1 MWQMCAYAPSTLP
14 KKDLSVRVLPAQ
26 LSTMFL
32 LETFIHAKEKPTM
45 VQWIEL
51 LTKQFNQC
59 HDACEV
65 RVTLV
70 VCNYLVNCL
79 HMVRTTSV
87 DDWFYKIYCAK
98 PIIILT

>member
-1 MWQMCAYAPSTLP
+1 MCAYIPTTLP
-14 KKDLSVRVLPAQ
+14 KSDLLPAQ

-65 RVTLV
+65 CLLGYVTEIY
-70 VCNYLVNCL
+70 NYSLRKNKSAWYVHTL
-79 HMVRTTSV
+79 
-87 DDWFYKIYCAK
+87 
-98 PIIILT
+98 